1 MVKIILDDNSK
12 TRILPDTRFAMGS
25 DELKEFHFA
34 LYLSKKIKTF
44 SKKKNAKYPI
54 FGLFGP
60 NLDKNIFHKNR
71 APSHFSIYNPLIS
84 CKKTKKLMSQFL
96 EKLLTKERTKERRND
111 WTNERTN
118 EQTNELS
125 RVKLLQELSGETGR
139 SNNENFSG
147 EEFN

>member
-1 MVKIILDDNSK
+1 
-12 TRILPDTRFAMGS
+12 
-25 DELKEFHFA
+25 
-34 LYLSKKIKTF
+34 
-44 SKKKNAKYPI
+44 
-54 FGLFGP
+54 
-60 NLDKNIFHKNR
+60 
-71 APSHFSIYNPLIS
+71 
-84 CKKTKKLMSQFL
+84 MSQFL